1 MKLPHEVFVE
11 KVKEIPVKRT
21 ADVISKI
28 LEYIVGALFLVIAA
42 TALAQVFTRYV
53 LRHSLVWAHELDIFL
68 MIWAV
73 WLSAAIG
80 IHRKAHLRITLI
92 SDRLSAEKRR
102 PLIVFIDLFTLFLLI
117 ILAIKG
123 SEVVQSVE
131 GMDLISMP
139 IPRGFVFASAPV
151 GAVLMLFLF
160 IPVLVQDLKDFFVH
174 FAHPEGGGK
183 Q

>member
-1 MKLPHEVFVE
+1 MKKLTRVVSH
-11 KVKEIPVKRT
+11 
-21 ADVISKI
+21 I
-28 LEYIVGALFLVIAA
+28 LEYLVGILFIIIAV
-42 TALAQVFTRYV
+42 TALSQVFSRYV
-53 LRHSLVWAHELDIFL
+53 LRHSLVWAHELDILL

-80 IHRKAHLRITLI
+80 IHRKAHLRITLV
-92 SDRLSAEKRR
+92 SERLSVKAQRI
-102 PLIVFIDLFTLFLLI
+102 LLVFIDLFTLLFLLI
-117 ILAIKG
+117 VGIKG
-123 SEVVQSVE
+123 VEVIQSVE

-160 IPVLVQDLKDFFVH
+160 IPLLVQDLKDFFVH
-174 FAHPEGGGK
+174 FAHLGRGGK